1 MTLRRESSETGSTTS
16 TNCTV
21 SVMSI
26 PVVFYEM
33 DVLSLA
39 FLGRRPYDSAPA
51 LTASKPL
58 TARSGLAAGEETH

>member
-39 FLGRRPYDSAPA
+39 FLGRRPYDSAA
-51 LTASKPL
+51 L
-58 TARSGLAAGEETH
+58 H